1 LNNNKNFLEA
11 KTWLLKGR
19 YDAPIERLSDSMIV
33 DVRRKVVI
41 GGKKKKAELEVDA
54 ELDNVENNAD
64 LAETAELDE
73 AVALDENGDEITDAP
88 ELDDLQQAQAEVGE
102 LNDKLLRMQAE
113 MENLRKRTR
122 REVADA
128 HKFGVEK
135 FATSLLDVV
144 DNLERA
150 LEVEEG
156 NEEAVREGIQLTLN
170 SWHDMMKRFEVARI
184 DAVGSDFDPHRH
196 EALTQMPSDEPEGTV
211 IAQHVAGYT
220 LHGRLIRAAKVL
232 VSSGPAS

>member
-1 LNNNKNFLEA
+1 
-11 KTWLLKGR
+11 
-19 YDAPIERLSDSMIV
+19 MI
-33 DVRRKVVI
+33 
-41 GGKKKKAELEVDA
+41 GKKKKKVEEAAELEA
-54 ELDNVENNAD
+54 SELEKSKLDD
-64 LAETAELDE
+64 LPASDESVILDE
-73 AVALDENGDEITDAP
+73 ALTLDENGDEISAAA
-88 ELDDLQQAQAEVGE
+88 ELEPLQQAQADVAE

-135 FATSLLDVV
+135 FATGLLDVV

-156 NEEAVREGIQLTLN
+156 NEAAVREGVQLTLN
-170 SWHDMMKRFEVARI
+170 SWHDLMKRFEVARI
-184 DAVGSDFDPHRH
+184 DAVGERFDPHWH
-196 EALTQMPSDEPEGTV
+196 EALTKMPSEEPEGTV

-232 VSSGPAS
+232 VSSGAAD